1 MNGARSSRA
10 WPLRRRRC
18 AGLSGTSAPG
28 RAAGARPLAGARV
41 HLHAV
46 LGTAMKRLLGQSALL
61 FMAIALAL
69 YAALYVASEQLLRRN
84 GHSNPLFKIANCA
97 KSERRLGRCSARRTR
112 CRWISTTS
120 TRASSAPRGQRIV
133 QLAAPG
139 TGPLYNRFVFEH
151 FLHRHNTRNLL
162 YVVDAFAFYSRTWNE
177 DRFSDA
183 KLLRRTPWDAA
194 LAARLARYVR
204 DEGVEVGALLD
215 LRQWFFEDQ
224 QPRALRARCLGR
236 RGAVRACSATGAWR
250 HRPSASPTCTR
261 TRPRLRRWRATC
273 AGSTPCWPWR
283 DSRACRCWSSRC
295 RCRGNFVSN
304 CPTRRP
310 STRRLAHVLA
320 AHGARLAD
328 LSAAID
334 DPRSYFD
341 TDHLNR
347 AGLQAFIDRSL
358 TPLLVQRVP

>member
-1 MNGARSSRA
+1 
-10 WPLRRRRC
+10 
-18 AGLSGTSAPG
+18 
-28 RAAGARPLAGARV
+28 
-41 HLHAV
+41 
-46 LGTAMKRLLGQSALL
+46 MKRLLGPALL

-84 GHSNPLFKIANCA
+84 GHSNPLFKIDQL
-97 KSERRLGRCSARRTR
+97 SETSVDWVVLGASHAMPLDFDDVNAG
-112 CRWISTTS
+112 IE
-120 TRASSAPRGQRIV
+120 RASGQRIV
-133 QLAAPG
+133 QLAGPG

-215 LRQWFFEDQ
+215 FASGFSKINNRERFERDVWEGETQ
-224 QPRALRARCLGR
+224 FERAARPA
-236 RGAVRACSATGAWR
+236 RGAIAKRIAYLYPDKTTPQALARYLRGFDTLLALARQQGVQVLVVKM
-250 HRPSASPTCTR
+250 PL
-261 TRPRLRRWRATC
+261 PREFRQQLPDETAFEE
-273 AGSTPCWPWR
+273 G
-283 DSRACRCWSSRC
+283 
-295 RCRGNFVSN
+295 
-304 CPTRRP
+304 
-310 STRRLAHVLA
+310 LAHVVA

-334 DPRSYFD
+334 DSRSYFD